1 MNMGRILKSLGLALL
16 GAAVGV
22 GIVIGTNQN
31 RCNRV
36 RRFFTGETNV
46 LVYSS
51 QDGRYRVVGPIW
63 ECARQVDGRSCYP
76 VIVGC
81 GESDGRAYWCHVT
94 SSGSSGNFE
103 VESEAGDFSL
113 SDSSFCHS
121 DEVKAWTY
129 MTFASEGTTN
139 KVILGRAGSF

>member
-1 MNMGRILKSLGLALL
+1 MNMGRILKPLCLALL

-31 RCNRV
+31 RYNRLC
-36 RRFFTGETNV
+36 RFLTGEANI
-46 LVYSS
+46 LMYSS

-63 ECARQVDGRSCYP
+63 ECARLVDGRPCYP
-76 VIVGC
+76 VVVGC
-81 GESDGRAYWCHVT
+81 GEGDGRVYWCHET
-94 SSGSSGNFE
+94 SRGSSGNFE

-121 DEVKAWTY
+121 DEMNFVAY
-129 MTFASEGTTN
+129 MDVFSNGVTN
-139 KVILGRAGSF
+139 RVELERAVD